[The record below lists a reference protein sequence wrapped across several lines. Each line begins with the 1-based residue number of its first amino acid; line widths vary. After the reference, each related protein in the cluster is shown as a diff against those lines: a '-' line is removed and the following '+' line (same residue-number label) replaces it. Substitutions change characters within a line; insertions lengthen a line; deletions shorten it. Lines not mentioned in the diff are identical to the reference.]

1 MTGMASEVLMAG
13 SRAFDDV
20 RNALPTIMR
29 DGLMSV
35 VVVYEL
41 PDVMQ
46 QMLPEPAPVAEAQSP
61 AQDEAGELRKH
72 GRAIARFW
80 ADYRAG
86 HPDAVLLND
95 MLVEARIP
103 RTDTVDHNGF
113 RAYHKLRQIL
123 ADHGEDITRETLE
136 LAAFGTAIHGDVV
149 PDGYLLGGLSTAI
162 ASIWPHCDQL
172 RMGRAVASIMRER
185 DNTAHRYGWP
195 HTQPLAIAE
204 RLLAIYNG

>member
-1 MTGMASEVLMAG
+1 MTGMASEVLVAG

-20 RNALPTIMR
+20 RNVLPTIMR

-46 QMLPEPAPVAEAQSP
+46 QMLPEPAPVAEAQLP
-61 AQDEAGELRKH
+61 AQDDGTEQRRH
-72 GRAIARFW
+72 GRAVAQFW

-86 HPDAVLLND
+86 HPDAVLLHD
-95 MLVEARIP
+95 MLVHARIP
-103 RTDTVDHNGF
+103 LTATGEHDRF
-113 RAYHKLRQIL
+113 RAYSRLRQIL

-136 LAAFGTAIHGDVV
+136 LAAFGTAIHGEVV

-162 ASIWPHCDQL
+162 ASIWPDCNPL

-195 HTQPLAIAE
+195 DTQPLAIAE